1 MTDEPPFT
9 QAQLT
14 LLQSLEF
21 KRSSLV
27 RLLAERCDLA
37 DEFHRY
43 LLSIEFAPAVAYDQV
58 MRAHGGDPSGV
69 EYRREDR
76 ESWAFVL
83 PDASQPGMH
92 RIQYFDEHGFSSHHP
107 CDSVA
112 TAVDTMVSEGF
123 QVRDDGALDRI
134 GCLASFNLGMETAS
148 LIQLLN
154 RNAITMSE
162 FNERRARLCGVQAER
177 C

>member
-1 MTDEPPFT
+1 MPEEEPTFT

-14 LLQSLEF
+14 RLESLEF
-21 KRSSLV
+21 KRPCLV

-37 DEFHRY
+37 DEFHRH
-43 LLSIEFAPAVAYDQV
+43 LLSIEFDPAVSYDLV

-69 EYRREDR
+69 EYRRDDR

-92 RIQYFDEHGFSSHHP
+92 RIQYFDQHGFSSHHP
-107 CDSVA
+107 CESVA
-112 TAVDTMVSEGF
+112 KAADTMVTEGF
-123 QVRDDGALDRI
+123 RVRDDGALDRI
-134 GCLASFNLGMETAS
+134 GCLASFKRGTEVAS

-154 RNAITMSE
+154 RSVITMSE
-162 FNERRARLCGVQAER
+162 FNERRALLV
-177 C
+177 